1 MADRLA
7 IYRGAL
13 RLLGSSTISSL
24 TEVHPSRLALDE
36 AWQTT
41 GDLLL
46 AEGLW
51 NFAIRNVELSVD
63 EDVEAL
69 YGFAYA
75 FSKPDDWVR
84 TLSISPDARFTEG
97 LLQYEDEGNAWY
109 ADNDPLYVRYISDD
123 AEYGWNIGAWRQPF
137 AKAFETRIA
146 FECGLPISNDKGNRN
161 DLWTLA
167 KTNLARA
174 KTLDA
179 VDERVQVKP
188 PGRLT
193 RARAGNRSGRSRGD
207 WRS

>member
-36 AWQTT
+36 AWQET

-51 NFAIRNVELSVD
+51 NFAIRNVELSDD
-63 EDVEAL
+63 EDVQAL
-69 YGFAYA
+69 YGYDCA
-75 FSKPDDWVR
+75 FSKPGDWVR
-84 TLSISPDARFTEG
+84 TLSISSEPTFAEG
-97 LLQYEDEGNAWY
+97 LADYEDEGSYWY
-109 ADNDPLYVRYISDD
+109 SSVSTLYVRFISDD
-123 AEYGWNIGAWRQPF
+123 DAYGWNVGAWRQPF
-137 AKAFETRIA
+137 AKAFSARLA
-146 FECGLPISNDKGNRN
+146 FECGLPISNDKSNRN

-167 KTNLARA
+167 KANLARA

-179 VDERVQVKP
+179 VDERVRTKP
-188 PGRLT
+188 AGRLV
-193 RARAGNRSGRSRGD
+193 RARLSNRSGSRYNG
-207 WRS
+207 